1 MTQLRRLV
9 VLGAAVAIGFSAA
22 CKARPQAEEAI
33 TEYFEPVA
41 GVLPYFK
48 GKFMTPW
55 WPDQAAKRGS
65 FPAELKAMPAM
76 GFTTHENKPF
86 ATSSLKGKYILVN
99 FYFTSC
105 HGICPM
111 LTANMR
117 SLLKLIAKQDDLQ
130 IISVSVDPA
139 KDTPEVIKAFRAKYA
154 IANENW
160 VFLTGNQD
168 DVFNMARTAFN
179 ADTFTKDINRDL
191 RDFLHTENFY
201 LLDKNGYLRGVYR
214 AKGMGDLGRLV
225 TELDTLRAEL
235 PRG

>member
-1 MTQLRRLV
+1 MKLCGV
-9 VLGAAVAIGFSAA
+9 VLQSFAVVLMSLSLA
-22 CKARPQAEEAI
+22 CKANPPGDADI
-33 TEYFEPVA
+33 TAYYEPVA

-55 WPDQAAKRGS
+55 WPAKNAPAAAL
-65 FPAELKAMPAM
+65 PADLKAMPSM
-76 GFTTHENKPF
+76 GFTTHENKPL
-86 ATSSLKGKYILVN
+86 ATSSLRGKFVLVN

-117 SLLKLIAKQDDLQ
+117 SLLQLIKKQDDLQ

-139 KDTPEVIKAFRAKYA
+139 KDTPDVIKAFRAKYA
-154 IANENW
+154 IKSDNW
-160 VFLTGNQD
+160 IFLTGPQD
-168 DVFNMARTAFN
+168 DVFRMARTAFN

-201 LLDKNGYLRGVYR
+201 LLDKDSYLRGVYR
-214 AKGMGDLGRLV
+214 AKGMGDLGRLI
-225 TELDTLRAEL
+225 TELETLRGE
-235 PRG
+235 P

>member
-1 MTQLRRLV
+1 MKLCGVALQSFAVMLMSLV
-9 VLGAAVAIGFSAA
+9 LS
-22 CKARPQAEEAI
+22 CKGQPQGDTDI
-33 TEYFEPVA
+33 TAYYEPVA

-55 WPDQAAKRGS
+55 WSANGAPTGNL
-65 FPAELKAMPAM
+65 PADLKAMPAM

-86 ATSSLKGKYILVN
+86 TTSSLRGKYVLVN

-117 SLLKLIAKQDDLQ
+117 SLLKLIKKQDDLQ

-154 IANENW
+154 IANDNW
-160 VFLTGNQD
+160 TFLTGPQD
-168 DVFNMARTAFN
+168 EVFNMARTAFN
-179 ADTFTKDINRDL
+179 ADTFTKDINRNL

-201 LLDKNGYLRGVYR
+201 LLDRDSYLRGVYR

-225 TELDTLRAEL
+225 TELETLRAE
-235 PRG
+235 PSRT

>member
-1 MTQLRRLV
+1 MKPYWPLTATL
-9 VLGAAVAIGFSAA
+9 AAVLLLFAPA
-22 CKARPQAEEAI
+22 CKPRPPVDEGM
-33 TEYFEPVA
+33 TEYYEPVP
-41 GVLPYFK
+41 GMLPYFK
-48 GKFMTPW
+48 GKLMTPW
-55 WPDQAAKRGS
+55 WPKAGES

-86 ATSSLKGKYILVN
+86 ATSTLKGKYVLVN

-117 SLLKLIAKQDDLQ
+117 SLLKLIEKQDDLQ

-139 KDTPEVIKAFRAKYA
+139 KDTPEVIKAFRAKYG
-154 IANENW
+154 ITNANW
-160 VFLTGNQD
+160 LFLTGPQD
-168 DVFNMARTAFN
+168 DVLKMARTAFN

-201 LLDKNGYLRGVYR
+201 LLDKDSYLRGVYR

-225 TELDTLRAEL
+225 TELKTLRTEGAATQ
-235 PRG
+235 

>member
-1 MTQLRRLV
+1 MKPPLYLPH
-9 VLGAAVAIGFSAA
+9 LLAAMFMLLAPA
-22 CKARPQAEEAI
+22 CTEKPKAEADI
-33 TEYFEPVA
+33 TAYYEPVS

-48 GKFMTPW
+48 GKYMTPW
-55 WPDQAAKRGS
+55 WPQTQTAVQS
-65 FPAELKAMPAM
+65 YPADLKAMPDM

-86 ATSSLKGKYILVN
+86 ATHSLKGKYALVN

-117 SLLKLIAKQDDLQ
+117 SVLKLIKKQDDLQ
-130 IISVSVDPA
+130 IVSVSVDPT
-139 KDTPEVIKAFRAKYA
+139 KDTPEVIKAFRAKYTT
-154 IANENW
+154 ANDNW
-160 VFLTGNQD
+160 IFLTGPQD
-168 DVFNMARTAFN
+168 EIFKMARTAFN

-201 LLDKNGYLRGVYR
+201 LLDQKGYLRGVYR

-225 TELDTLRAEL
+225 TELETLRAEQ
-235 PRG
+235 PQS